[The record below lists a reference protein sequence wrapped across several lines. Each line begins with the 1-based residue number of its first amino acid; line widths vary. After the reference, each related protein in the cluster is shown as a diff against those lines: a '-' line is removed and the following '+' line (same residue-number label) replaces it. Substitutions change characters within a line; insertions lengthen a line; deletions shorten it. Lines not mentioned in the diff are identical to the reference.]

1 MKKIKTNDFHKMV
14 GYQIYP
20 KSFKD
25 SNGDGIGDINGI
37 IEKIPYL
44 RELGIDFIWINPIYK
59 SPQVDGGYDISD
71 YQVIDEMFGSLED
84 FKKLLDKAHENGLK
98 VIMDLVVNHTSEQHP
113 WFLESQKSKD
123 NPYRDY
129 YLWEDAS
136 PNQMPNDWISFFG
149 GSTWAYDEKTKQA
162 YFHVFAKEQP
172 DLNWK
177 NPKVRQEIY
186 DMIRWWLD
194 LGIDGFRLDAISHI
208 QKMPWNYKIK
218 SWKGDGPWVPFM
230 NVAGIETY
238 MSDLKA
244 IFDEYGALTV
254 GEASGV
260 RSKQAPDWTD
270 EAGYINMIFELEHNV
285 RKSNGNGQGSIYG
298 YKKVIMRWQ
307 EDLLERGWNALYIEN
322 HDQPRSIDT
331 FGDGSIESAKA
342 LAVSYML
349 LRGTPF
355 IYQGQEFG
363 MTNFPFTDAKQLR
376 ADEIKKKYE
385 MLMTELSA
393 KLSVPQSADSTSSV
407 GRVELTELSANQALA
422 EVTQNSREHS
432 RTPMQ
437 WDNSKNAGFTSG
449 QAWMEMNPN
458 FSVINSQTNQELIE
472 LYKKLIELRH
482 QEPAISEGSI
492 KFHFKRHP
500 QVLVYERAE
509 FLIIVNLADKKAHLD
524 FTKLDS
530 FTDSSA
536 ENSVIN
542 YQQVLG
548 SSNQKF
554 QEKMVLSAWE
564 YRVYKK

>member
-25 SNGDGIGDINGI
+25 TNGDGIGDINGI

-98 VIMDLVVNHTSEQHP
+98 VIMDLVVNHTSDQHP

-218 SWKGDGPWVPFM
+218 SWKGDGSWVPFM

-393 KLSVPQSADSTSSV
+393 
-407 GRVELTELSANQALA
+407 NQALA

-449 QAWMEMNPN
+449 QAWMEINPN
-458 FSVINSQTNQELIE
+458 FSFINSRNNQELIE

-524 FTKLDS
+524 FTKIDS

-536 ENSVIN
+536 ESSVIN

-554 QEKMVLSAWE
+554 QEKTVLSAWE

>member
-25 SNGDGIGDINGI
+25 TNGDGIGDINGI

-98 VIMDLVVNHTSEQHP
+98 VIMDLVVNHTSDQHP

-285 RKSNGNGQGSIYG
+285 RKSNGDGQGSIYG

-385 MLMTELSA
+385 ML
-393 KLSVPQSADSTSSV
+393 
-407 GRVELTELSANQALA
+407 LTELSANQALA

-449 QAWMEMNPN
+449 QAWMEINPN

-524 FTKLDS
+524 FTKIDS

-536 ENSVIN
+536 ESSVIN

>member
-25 SNGDGIGDINGI
+25 TNGDGIGDINGI

-98 VIMDLVVNHTSEQHP
+98 VIMDLVVNHTSDQHP

-149 GSTWAYDEKTKQA
+149 DSTWAYDEKTKQA

-208 QKMPWNYKIK
+208 QKMPWNYKNK

-254 GEASGV
+254 EEASGV

-393 KLSVPQSADSTSSV
+393 
-407 GRVELTELSANQALA
+407 NQALA

-449 QAWMEMNPN
+449 QAWMEINPN
-458 FSVINSQTNQELIE
+458 FSVISSRTNQELIE

-524 FTKLDS
+524 FTKIDS

-536 ENSVIN
+536 ESSVIN

>member
-25 SNGDGIGDINGI
+25 SNKDGIGDINGI

-98 VIMDLVVNHTSEQHP
+98 VIMDLVVNHTSDQHP

-393 KLSVPQSADSTSSV
+393 
-407 GRVELTELSANQALA
+407 NQALA

-449 QAWMEMNPN
+449 QAWMEINPN
-458 FSVINSQTNQELIE
+458 FSVISSRTNQELIE

-524 FTKLDS
+524 FTKIDS

-536 ENSVIN
+536 ESSVIN

>member
-25 SNGDGIGDINGI
+25 TNGDGIGDINGI

-98 VIMDLVVNHTSEQHP
+98 VIMDLVVNHTSDQHP

-129 YLWEDAS
+129 YLWDDAS

-149 GSTWAYDEKTKQA
+149 DSTWAYDEKTKQA

-393 KLSVPQSADSTSSV
+393 
-407 GRVELTELSANQALA
+407 NQALA

-449 QAWMEMNPN
+449 QAWMEINPN
-458 FSVINSQTNQELIE
+458 FSVISSRTNQELIE

-524 FTKLDS
+524 FTKIDS

-536 ENSVIN
+536 ESSVIN

>member
-25 SNGDGIGDINGI
+25 TNGDGIGDINGI

-98 VIMDLVVNHTSEQHP
+98 VIMDLVVNHTSDQHP

-149 GSTWAYDEKTKQA
+149 DSTWAYDEKTKQA

-298 YKKVIMRWQ
+298 YKKVIKRWQ

-393 KLSVPQSADSTSSV
+393 
-407 GRVELTELSANQALA
+407 NQALA

-449 QAWMEMNPN
+449 QAWMEINPN
-458 FSVINSQTNQELIE
+458 FSVISSRTNQELIE

-524 FTKLDS
+524 FTKIDS

-536 ENSVIN
+536 ESSVIN

>member
-25 SNGDGIGDINGI
+25 TNGDGIGDINGI

-44 RELGIDFIWINPIYK
+44 REFGIDFIWINPIYK

-98 VIMDLVVNHTSEQHP
+98 VIMDLVVNHTSDQHP

-385 MLMTELSA
+385 ML
-393 KLSVPQSADSTSSV
+393 
-407 GRVELTELSANQALA
+407 LTELSANQALA

-449 QAWMEMNPN
+449 QAWMEINPN

-524 FTKLDS
+524 FTKIDS

-536 ENSVIN
+536 ESSVIN

>member
-25 SNGDGIGDINGI
+25 TNGDGIGDINGI

-98 VIMDLVVNHTSEQHP
+98 VIMDLVVNHTSDQHP

-385 MLMTELSA
+385 ML
-393 KLSVPQSADSTSSV
+393 
-407 GRVELTELSANQALA
+407 LTELSANQALA

-449 QAWMEMNPN
+449 QAWMEINPN

-524 FTKLDS
+524 FTKIDS

-536 ENSVIN
+536 ESSVIN

>member
-25 SNGDGIGDINGI
+25 TNGDGIGDINGI

-98 VIMDLVVNHTSEQHP
+98 VIMDLVVNHTSDQHP

-376 ADEIKKKYE
+376 ADEIKKNYE
-385 MLMTELSA
+385 MLM
-393 KLSVPQSADSTSSV
+393 
-407 GRVELTELSANQALA
+407 TELSANQALA

-449 QAWMEMNPN
+449 QAWMEINPN

-524 FTKLDS
+524 FTKIDS

-536 ENSVIN
+536 GSSVSN

>member
-25 SNGDGIGDINGI
+25 TNGDGIGDINGI

-98 VIMDLVVNHTSEQHP
+98 VIMDLVVNHTSDQHP

-393 KLSVPQSADSTSSV
+393 
-407 GRVELTELSANQALA
+407 NQALA

-449 QAWMEMNPN
+449 QAWMEINPN
-458 FSVINSQTNQELIE
+458 FSVISSRTNQELIE

-524 FTKLDS
+524 FTKIDS

-536 ENSVIN
+536 ESSVIN

>member
-25 SNGDGIGDINGI
+25 TNGDGIGDINGI

-98 VIMDLVVNHTSEQHP
+98 VIMDLVVNHTSDQHP

-208 QKMPWNYKIK
+208 QKMPWNYKSK
-218 SWKGDGPWVPFM
+218 SWKGDGSWVPFM

-393 KLSVPQSADSTSSV
+393 
-407 GRVELTELSANQALA
+407 NQALA

-449 QAWMEMNPN
+449 QAWMEINPN

-524 FTKLDS
+524 FTKIDS

-536 ENSVIN
+536 ESSVIN

>member
-25 SNGDGIGDINGI
+25 TNGDGIGDINGI

-98 VIMDLVVNHTSEQHP
+98 VIMDLVVNHTSDQHP

-218 SWKGDGPWVPFM
+218 SWKGDGSWVPFM

-270 EAGYINMIFELEHNV
+270 ESGYINMIFELEHNV

-393 KLSVPQSADSTSSV
+393 
-407 GRVELTELSANQALA
+407 NQALA

-449 QAWMEMNPN
+449 QAWMEINPN

-524 FTKLDS
+524 FTKIDS

-536 ENSVIN
+536 ESSVIN

>member
-25 SNGDGIGDINGI
+25 TNGDGIGDINGI

-98 VIMDLVVNHTSEQHP
+98 VIMDLVVNHTSDQHP

-342 LAVSYML
+342 LAISYML

-393 KLSVPQSADSTSSV
+393 
-407 GRVELTELSANQALA
+407 NQALA

-449 QAWMEMNPN
+449 QAWMEINPN

-524 FTKLDS
+524 FTKIDS

-536 ENSVIN
+536 ESSVIN

-554 QEKMVLSAWE
+554 QEKIVLSAWE

>member
-25 SNGDGIGDINGI
+25 TNGDGIGDINGI

-98 VIMDLVVNHTSEQHP
+98 VIMDLVVNHTSDQHP

-393 KLSVPQSADSTSSV
+393 
-407 GRVELTELSANQALA
+407 NQALA
-422 EVTQNSREHS
+422 EATQNSREHS

-449 QAWMEMNPN
+449 QAWMEINPN

-524 FTKLDS
+524 FTKIDS

-536 ENSVIN
+536 ESSVIN

>member
-25 SNGDGIGDINGI
+25 TNGDGIGDINGI

-98 VIMDLVVNHTSEQHP
+98 VIMDLVVNHTSDQHP

-123 NPYRDY
+123 NPYHDY

-149 GSTWAYDEKTKQA
+149 DSTWAYDEKTKQA

-393 KLSVPQSADSTSSV
+393 
-407 GRVELTELSANQALA
+407 NQALA

-449 QAWMEMNPN
+449 QAWMEINPN

-524 FTKLDS
+524 FTKIDS

-536 ENSVIN
+536 ESSVIN

>member
-98 VIMDLVVNHTSEQHP
+98 VIMDLVVNHTSDQHP

-393 KLSVPQSADSTSSV
+393 
-407 GRVELTELSANQALA
+407 NQALA

-449 QAWMEMNPN
+449 QAWMEINPN

-492 KFHFKRHP
+492 KFYFKRHP

-524 FTKLDS
+524 FTKIDS

-536 ENSVIN
+536 ESSVIN

>member
-1 MKKIKTNDFHKMV
+1 
-14 GYQIYP
+14 
-20 KSFKD
+20 
-25 SNGDGIGDINGI
+25 
-37 IEKIPYL
+37 
-44 RELGIDFIWINPIYK
+44 
-59 SPQVDGGYDISD
+59 
-71 YQVIDEMFGSLED
+71 
-84 FKKLLDKAHENGLK
+84 
-98 VIMDLVVNHTSEQHP
+98 
-113 WFLESQKSKD
+113 
-123 NPYRDY
+123 
-129 YLWEDAS
+129 
-136 PNQMPNDWISFFG
+136 
-149 GSTWAYDEKTKQA
+149 
-162 YFHVFAKEQP
+162 
-172 DLNWK
+172 
-177 NPKVRQEIY
+177 
-186 DMIRWWLD
+186 MIRWWLD

-298 YKKVIMRWQ
+298 YNKVIMRWQ
-307 EDLLERGWNALYIEN
+307 EDLLEQGWNALYIEN

-385 MLMTELSA
+385 ML
-393 KLSVPQSADSTSSV
+393 
-407 GRVELTELSANQALA
+407 LTELSANQALA

-449 QAWMEMNPN
+449 QAWMEINPN

-524 FTKLDS
+524 FTKIDS

-536 ENSVIN
+536 ESSVIN

-554 QEKMVLSAWE
+554 QEKWFCQPGNIGFIKN
-564 YRVYKK
+564 RR

>member
-20 KSFKD
+20 KTFKD
-25 SNGDGIGDINGI
+25 TNGDGIGDINGI

-98 VIMDLVVNHTSEQHP
+98 VIMDLVVNHTSDQHP

-218 SWKGDGPWVPFM
+218 SWKGDGSWVPFM

-393 KLSVPQSADSTSSV
+393 
-407 GRVELTELSANQALA
+407 NQALA

-449 QAWMEMNPN
+449 QAWMEINPN
-458 FSVINSQTNQELIE
+458 FSVINSQTNQEIIE

-524 FTKLDS
+524 FTKIDS

-536 ENSVIN
+536 ESSVIN

>member
-25 SNGDGIGDINGI
+25 TNGDGIGDINGI

-98 VIMDLVVNHTSEQHP
+98 VIMDLVVNHTSDQHP

-238 MSDLKA
+238 MSDLKD
-244 IFDEYGALTV
+244 IFDEYGAFTV

-270 EAGYINMIFELEHNV
+270 EAGYINMIFELEHNL
-285 RKSNGNGQGSIYG
+285 RKATDNSQGDIYG

-393 KLSVPQSADSTSSV
+393 
-407 GRVELTELSANQALA
+407 NQALA

-449 QAWMEMNPN
+449 QAWMEINPN
-458 FSVINSQTNQELIE
+458 FSFINSRNNQELIE

-500 QVLVYERAE
+500 QVLVYERSE

-524 FTKLDS
+524 FTKIDS

-536 ENSVIN
+536 ESSVIN

>member
-25 SNGDGIGDINGI
+25 TNGDGIGDINGI

-98 VIMDLVVNHTSEQHP
+98 VIMDLVVNHTSDQHP

-149 GSTWAYDEKTKQA
+149 DSTWAYDEKTKQA

-322 HDQPRSIDT
+322 HDKPRSIDT

-393 KLSVPQSADSTSSV
+393 
-407 GRVELTELSANQALA
+407 NQALA

-449 QAWMEMNPN
+449 QAWMEINPN
-458 FSVINSQTNQELIE
+458 FSVISSRTNQELIE

-524 FTKLDS
+524 FTKIDS

-536 ENSVIN
+536 ESSVIN

>member
-25 SNGDGIGDINGI
+25 TNEDGIGDINGI

-98 VIMDLVVNHTSEQHP
+98 VIMDLVVNHTSDQHP

-218 SWKGDGPWVPFM
+218 SWKGDGSWVPFM

-393 KLSVPQSADSTSSV
+393 
-407 GRVELTELSANQALA
+407 NQALA

-449 QAWMEMNPN
+449 QAWMEINPN

-524 FTKLDS
+524 FTKIDS

-536 ENSVIN
+536 ESSVIN

>member
-25 SNGDGIGDINGI
+25 TNGDGIGDINGI

-44 RELGIDFIWINPIYK
+44 RELGINFIWINPIYK

-98 VIMDLVVNHTSEQHP
+98 VIMDLVVNHTSDQHP

-149 GSTWAYDEKTKQA
+149 DSTWAYDEKTKQA

-393 KLSVPQSADSTSSV
+393 
-407 GRVELTELSANQALA
+407 NQALA

-449 QAWMEMNPN
+449 QAWMEINPN
-458 FSVINSQTNQELIE
+458 FSVISSRTNQELIE

-524 FTKLDS
+524 FTKIDS

-536 ENSVIN
+536 ESSVIN

>member
-25 SNGDGIGDINGI
+25 TNGDGIGDINGI

-98 VIMDLVVNHTSEQHP
+98 VIMDLVVNHTSDQHP

-218 SWKGDGPWVPFM
+218 SWKGDGSWVPFM

-393 KLSVPQSADSTSSV
+393 D
-407 GRVELTELSANQALA
+407 QALA

-449 QAWMEMNPN
+449 QAWMEINPN

-524 FTKLDS
+524 FTKIDS

-536 ENSVIN
+536 ESSVIN

>member
-25 SNGDGIGDINGI
+25 TNGDGIGDINGI

-98 VIMDLVVNHTSEQHP
+98 VIMDLVVNHTSDQHP

-393 KLSVPQSADSTSSV
+393 
-407 GRVELTELSANQALA
+407 NQALA

-449 QAWMEMNPN
+449 QAWMEINPN

-524 FTKLDS
+524 FTNIDS

-536 ENSVIN
+536 ESSVIN

>member
-25 SNGDGIGDINGI
+25 TNGDGIGDINGI

-98 VIMDLVVNHTSEQHP
+98 VIMDLVVNHTSDQHP

-244 IFDEYGALTV
+244 IFDECGALTV

-393 KLSVPQSADSTSSV
+393 
-407 GRVELTELSANQALA
+407 NQALA

-449 QAWMEMNPN
+449 QAWMEINPN

-524 FTKLDS
+524 FTKIDS

-536 ENSVIN
+536 ESSVIN

>member
-1 MKKIKTNDFHKMV
+1 MKTNDFHKMV

-25 SNGDGIGDINGI
+25 TNGDGIGDINGI

-98 VIMDLVVNHTSEQHP
+98 VIMDLVVNHTSDQHP

-393 KLSVPQSADSTSSV
+393 
-407 GRVELTELSANQALA
+407 NQALA

-449 QAWMEMNPN
+449 QAWMEINPN

-524 FTKLDS
+524 FTKIDS

-536 ENSVIN
+536 ESSVIN

>member
-1 MKKIKTNDFHKMV
+1 MKKIKTNNFHKMV

-25 SNGDGIGDINGI
+25 TNGDGIGDINGI

-44 RELGIDFIWINPIYK
+44 CELGIDFIWINPIYK

-98 VIMDLVVNHTSEQHP
+98 VIMDLVVNHTSDQHP

-393 KLSVPQSADSTSSV
+393 
-407 GRVELTELSANQALA
+407 NQALA

-449 QAWMEMNPN
+449 QAWMEINPN

-524 FTKLDS
+524 FTKIDS

-536 ENSVIN
+536 ESSVIN

>member
-25 SNGDGIGDINGI
+25 TNGDGIGDINGI

-98 VIMDLVVNHTSEQHP
+98 VIMDLVVNHTSDQHP

-285 RKSNGNGQGSIYG
+285 RKSNCNGQGSIYG

-393 KLSVPQSADSTSSV
+393 
-407 GRVELTELSANQALA
+407 NQALA

-449 QAWMEMNPN
+449 QAWMEINPN

-492 KFHFKRHP
+492 KFHFKRHS

-524 FTKLDS
+524 FTKIDS

-536 ENSVIN
+536 ESSVIN

>member
-25 SNGDGIGDINGI
+25 TNGDGIGDINGI

-98 VIMDLVVNHTSEQHP
+98 VIMDLVVNHTSDQHP

-322 HDQPRSIDT
+322 HDQLRSIDT

-385 MLMTELSA
+385 ML
-393 KLSVPQSADSTSSV
+393 
-407 GRVELTELSANQALA
+407 LTELSANQALA

-449 QAWMEMNPN
+449 QAWMEINPN
-458 FSVINSQTNQELIE
+458 FSVISSRTNQELIE

-524 FTKLDS
+524 FTKIDS

-536 ENSVIN
+536 ESSVIN

>member
-25 SNGDGIGDINGI
+25 TNGDGIGDINGI

-98 VIMDLVVNHTSEQHP
+98 VIMDLVVNHTSDQHP

-331 FGDGSIESAKA
+331 FGDGSIESAKT

-393 KLSVPQSADSTSSV
+393 
-407 GRVELTELSANQALA
+407 NQALA

-449 QAWMEMNPN
+449 QAWMEINPN

-472 LYKKLIELRH
+472 LYKNLIELRH

-524 FTKLDS
+524 FTKIDS

-536 ENSVIN
+536 ESSVIN

>member
-25 SNGDGIGDINGI
+25 TNGDGIGDINGI

-98 VIMDLVVNHTSEQHP
+98 VIMDLVVNHTSDQHP

-149 GSTWAYDEKTKQA
+149 DSTWAYDEKTKQA

-393 KLSVPQSADSTSSV
+393 
-407 GRVELTELSANQALA
+407 NQALA

-449 QAWMEMNPN
+449 QAWMEINPN
-458 FSVINSQTNQELIE
+458 FSVISSRTNQELIE

-500 QVLVYERAE
+500 QVLVYERSE

-524 FTKLDS
+524 FTKIDS

-536 ENSVIN
+536 ESSVIN

-554 QEKMVLSAWE
+554 QEKTVLSAWE

>member
-1 MKKIKTNDFHKMV
+1 MKKTKTNDFHKMV

-25 SNGDGIGDINGI
+25 TNGDGIGDINGI

-98 VIMDLVVNHTSEQHP
+98 VIMDLVVNHTSDQHP

-149 GSTWAYDEKTKQA
+149 DSTWAYDEKTKQA

-393 KLSVPQSADSTSSV
+393 
-407 GRVELTELSANQALA
+407 NQALA

-449 QAWMEMNPN
+449 QAWMEINPN
-458 FSVINSQTNQELIE
+458 FSVISSRTNQELIE

-524 FTKLDS
+524 FTKIDS

-536 ENSVIN
+536 ESSVIN